1 MSEWF
6 VVSVFVDES
15 PDKEMNKYIGGRF
28 IPYIYEIMQEH
39 KKVIFLLPYGNAC
52 SKSIA
57 RTVRVVSRHN
67 AEAVAKCWSV
77 CCNSVEG
84 LHQKMADRTEGF
96 YERCVLFRDSDEVP
110 LRKGKIVRN
119 EKMVDL
125 SELSLFFIEKR
136 NGRVYNTMKYA
147 RETGKEYII
156 MK

>member
-28 IPYIYEIMQEH
+28 IPYIYEIMQKH
-39 KKVIFLLPYGNAC
+39 QKVIFLLPYC

-96 YERCVLFRDSDEVP
+96 YERCVLFKGSDKVP
-110 LRKGKIVRN
+110 LRKGKMVRN

-125 SELSLFFIEKR
+125 SDLSLFFIEKQ
-136 NGRVYNTMKYA
+136 NGRVHNTMKYA
-147 RETGKEYII
+147 GKIGKEYVI